1 MCVRESES
9 EIERNNKNQHDESK
23 AKKKLYAI
31 FELNGKPRYD
41 TWKNSLFFKS
51 LDREL
56 NDCEAFSINF
66 RMDIDDDGSKKKS
79 NDRMKQKKK
88 FVVEIVSVFLFVS
101 FW

>member
-1 MCVRESES
+1 MRESER
-9 EIERNNKNQHDESK
+9 ELERNNKNQHDESK
-23 AKKKLYAI
+23 AKKK
-31 FELNGKPRYD
+31 PRYNR
-41 TWKNSLFFKS
+41 WKNSLFFKS

-101 FW
+101 F